1 MRVLGSLLTLLLG
14 LATGV
19 AGVGVHRNPF
29 GLVLAVGAALGT
41 VWALR
46 QWRRTAV
53 AWFAAGWLVALGGGL
68 LGRPE
73 GDVAVGSDTPGYI
86 LIGTGFVLVAQAAGA
101 LATRETGTPGRGD
114 AGGDP

>member
-1 MRVLGSLLTLLLG
+1 MRILGYVLALLLG

-19 AGVGVHRNPF
+19 AGVGVHRRPV
-29 GLVLAVGAALGT
+29 GLVLAVGTVLVT

-53 AWFAAGWLVALGGGL
+53 VWFAAGWLVVLGAGL

-73 GDVAVGSDTPGYI
+73 GDIAVGSDLPGYV
-86 LIGTGFVLVAQAAGA
+86 LIGTGFVLVVQAAAA
-101 LATRETGTPGRGD
+101 LAARETGAPGRGFRG
-114 AGGDP
+114 AP

>member
-1 MRVLGSLLTLLLG
+1 MRALGSFLALLLG
-14 LATGV
+14 FATGV
-19 AGVGVHRNPF
+19 AGVGVHRIPF

-46 QWRRTAV
+46 QWRRTTV

-73 GDVAVGSDTPGYI
+73 GDIAVGSDTAGYI

-101 LATRETGTPGRGD
+101 LATRETGTPGRG
-114 AGGDP
+114 AGSDP